1 MEKIRKRFYQEQ
13 DVEEWIRI
21 CKVCIARKEFI
32 GKGKSPLQIYNVG
45 VPFERIQM
53 DVLDPLTTATSGN
66 RDLLVVVDCF
76 TKWIETF
83 PLKNIRAKSIAET
96 FLNQV
101 IFRYRVP
108 LEIHTH
114 QSRNLEFFENCR
126 FYSESRR
133 RENVCSSSSVGW
145 SSGKTPNHFKLFS
158 KIYRCILERLGSLNS
173 YVLIDV
179 QVFKT

>member
-1 MEKIRKRFYQEQ
+1 MEKIRKKFYWEQ

-108 LEIHTH
+108 LEIHMH
-114 QSRNLEFFENCR
+114 QSRNFK
-126 FYSESRR
+126 SRIF
-133 RENVCSSSSVGW
+133 RELSILFGIK
-145 SSGKTPNHFKLFS
+145 KTRECLLF
-158 KIYRCILERLGSLNS
+158 
-173 YVLIDV
+173 
-179 QVFKT
+179 VFSRMVKW

>member
-1 MEKIRKRFYQEQ
+1 MEKIRKRFYWASCKQ

-32 GKGKSPLQIYNVG
+32 GKRKSPLQIYNVG

-76 TKWIETF
+76 TKWMETF
-83 PLKNIRAKSIAET
+83 PLKNIRAKFVAET

-114 QSRNLEFFENCR
+114 QSRNFK
-126 FYSESRR
+126 SRIF
-133 RENVCSSSSVGW
+133 RELSILFGIK
-145 SSGKTPNHFKLFS
+145 KTRECLLF
-158 KIYRCILERLGSLNS
+158 
-173 YVLIDV
+173 
-179 QVFKT
+179 VFSRMVKW